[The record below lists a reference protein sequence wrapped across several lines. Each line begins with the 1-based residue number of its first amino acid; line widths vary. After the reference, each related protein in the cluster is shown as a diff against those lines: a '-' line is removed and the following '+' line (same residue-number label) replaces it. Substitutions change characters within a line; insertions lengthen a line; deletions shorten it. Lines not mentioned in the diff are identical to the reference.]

1 MNANNTQHELR
12 KKLRDARDVDTAIA
26 ALWQILGAG
35 GDPPPSRKIAA
46 WIAGNRCPP
55 QVLMKCDTRLFPLWA
70 NAIPNSQ
77 RYNRWRSHWSLVTW
91 GCSHMGDLCVWSHHA
106 WDDNTEPHSD
116 HPYAPLEAW
125 ARVATEADTKKV
137 APPKHPLAPVVK
149 VWRDRPKRVEA
160 ETNPARRLLPDL
172 RKAHV
177 GNRSGL
183 VGKGVGAAQADSQL
197 PIIEGVSPHTHHV
210 SVLDV
215 ADQAKMPVM
224 AKGRGLPLPARV
236 MLYALLSVPPRA
248 RTPEQGVEI
257 QTTLRAVARR
267 MWPGT
272 KLCNRNLLSLLHA
285 IEALGSYRILLPDGG
300 WWCPAMM
307 RGHLSPRLKLDSTV
321 VFSVAYPP
329 GSGRGGP
336 PVDLPKLWELAARSG
351 PRCRAYIAAHTL
363 NWRPGSTRVPVG
375 RRGMHVWSNDV
386 SRYPVLSPADRR
398 RLAFGPQDK
407 GDRRRAS
414 IDTHWKD
421 LPGVVWSPVGD
432 DGGARQLPREIADES
447 HLIKVAN
454 RTKKVAN
461 RTIRPSE
468 TRIKPSFRSRTKDE
482 ERKRLSYCPRFAP
495 LPVGRGAA
503 GKDKKYPK
511 TPPRAAS
518 LADRAPP
525 PAPTA
530 RRRRQPGPKRGSP
543 PRRPPPGLATVAAAA

>member
-1 MNANNTQHELR
+1 MKANAPLEI
-12 KKLRDARDVDTAIA
+12 LRDARDVDTAIA
-26 ALWQILGAG
+26 AIWKILKAG

-46 WIAGNRCPP
+46 WLADNECPP
-55 QVLMKCDTRLFPLWA
+55 HVLTECDTRLFPLWA
-70 NAIPNSQ
+70 NAIPNSP
-77 RYNRWRSHWSLVTW
+77 RYNRVRSHWSRVTW
-91 GCSHMGDLCVWSHHA
+91 GSNMGDLCVWFHHA
-106 WDDNTEPHSD
+106 WDDNCDPRSEHPHG
-116 HPYAPLEAW
+116 ALEAW
-125 ARVATEADTKKV
+125 ARVEAATKDAD
-137 APPKHPLAPVVK
+137 PPKHPLSPVVEA
-149 VWRDRPKRVEA
+149 WLNRPKRVEA

-177 GNRSGL
+177 GE
-183 VGKGVGAAQADSQL
+183 GVGAAQADSQL

-267 MWPGT
+267 MWPGSPPRT
-272 KLCNRNLLSLLHA
+272 NNLQRLLHA

-351 PRCRAYIAAHTL
+351 PQCRAYIAAHTL
-363 NWRPGSTRVPVG
+363 NWLPGSTRVPVG
-375 RRGMHVWSNDV
+375 RRGMHVWSKDV

-398 RLAFGPQDK
+398 RLVFGQQDK

-414 IDTHWKD
+414 IDNHWKD
-421 LPGVVWSPVGD
+421 LPGLVWSTVGD
-432 DGGARQLPREIADES
+432 DGGARQLPREIADEN
-447 HLIKVAN
+447 KVSN
-454 RTKKVAN
+454 RTKLVSN
-461 RTIRPSE
+461 RTKS
-468 TRIKPSFRSRTKDE
+468 S
-482 ERKRLSYCPRFAP
+482 
-495 LPVGRGAA
+495 V
-503 GKDKKYPK
+503 
-511 TPPRAAS
+511 
-518 LADRAPP
+518 
-525 PAPTA
+525 
-530 RRRRQPGPKRGSP
+530 
-543 PRRPPPGLATVAAAA
+543 